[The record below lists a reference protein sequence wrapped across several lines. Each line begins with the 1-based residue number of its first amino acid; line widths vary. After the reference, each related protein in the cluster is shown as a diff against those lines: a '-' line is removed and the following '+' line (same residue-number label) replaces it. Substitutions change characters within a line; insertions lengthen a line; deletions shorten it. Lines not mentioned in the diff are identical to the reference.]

1 MHSATIKHGVGLSG
15 RGLFSGSKCS
25 CKIRPALSPEEC
37 ERGGIPYDVEKSTP
51 EFAAHGILIEHE
63 GYRYPALPERYL
75 ELPNCTA
82 LLPPGEGGPP
92 LLVIEHVFCAL
103 WAAGIDHCRIV
114 VDNGTELPNHDGS
127 ARTLYDEIASAGVE
141 YMAANRP
148 ILPVEQLRVEDENG
162 SYILIERNRDI
173 TDYRLSI
180 DYSFSHPELG
190 EQRVCFGDITRKWA
204 VDGILPART
213 FITQREGEALS
224 AAGLLKNTHSEDAL
238 VIRPAGSADLSP
250 QTGART
256 SGPLPD
262 EDTGHSPA
270 LPEDSRT
277 DRPRSE
283 MVPDSPL
290 RFPDEY
296 ARHKVLDLIGDL
308 YIVPAEWSGR
318 VTAFRSGHRLNRMLA
333 REMMKLL

>member
-1 MHSATIKHGVGLSG
+1 MNSATISHGVGFSG
-15 RGLFSGSKCS
+15 RGLFSGAHCS

-37 ERGGIPYDVEKSTP
+37 ERGGIAYDHAASTA

-63 GYRYPALPERYL
+63 GYRYPALPGRYL

-114 VDNGTELPNHDGS
+114 VQEGTELPNHDGS
-127 ARTLYDEIASAGVE
+127 ALTLYSEIATAGSTAMGPRRQVPLE
-141 YMAANRP
+141 RA
-148 ILPVEQLRVEDENG
+148 LRVEDDHGNF
-162 SYILIERNRDI
+162 ILVEPDEK
-173 TDYRLSI
+173 LSI

-190 EQRVCFGDITRKWA
+190 EQRVAFAQVTREWA
-204 VDGILPART
+204 SELILPART

-238 VIRPAGSADLSP
+238 VIRPLEG
-250 QTGART
+250 G
-256 SGPLPD
+256 
-262 EDTGHSPA
+262 
-270 LPEDSRT
+270 
-277 DRPRSE
+277 
-283 MVPDSPL
+283 MVPESPL

-308 YIVPAEWSGR
+308 YIVPAEWTGR
-318 VTAFRSGHRLNRMLA
+318 VTAYRSGHRLNRMLA
-333 REMMKLL
+333 REMMKLLQGNTVP

>member
-15 RGLFSGSKCS
+15 RGLFSGVHCS
-25 CKIRPALSPEEC
+25 CKVRPALTPEEC
-37 ERGGIPYDVEKSTP
+37 ERGGIVYDPAASTAD
-51 EFAAHGILIEHE
+51 FAAHGLLIEHE
-63 GYRYPALPERYL
+63 GYRYPALPEHYL

-92 LLVIEHVFCAL
+92 LLVIEHLFCAL

-114 VDNGTELPNHDGS
+114 VQDGTELPNHDGS
-127 ARTLYDEIASAGVE
+127 ALTLYNEIVAAGTTPMGPRRTV
-141 YMAANRP
+141 P
-148 ILPVEQLRVEDENG
+148 LTQPLRVEDDNG
-162 SYILIERNRDI
+162 SFILVEPAD
-173 TDYRLSI
+173 RLSI

-190 EQRVCFGDITRKWA
+190 EQRVAYEDVTRSWA
-204 VDGILPART
+204 IGQILPART

-238 VIRPAGSADLSP
+238 VIRP
-250 QTGART
+250 GART
-256 SGPLPD
+256 SGPRSD
-262 EDTGHSPA
+262 EDSRTDRPRSGE
-270 LPEDSRT
+270 EDSRT

-308 YIVPAEWSGR
+308 YIVPAEWSGK
-318 VTAFRSGHRLNRMLA
+318 VTAHRSGHRLNRMLA
-333 REMMKLL
+333 REMMKLLSG